1 MAIETPPDGGGSS
14 RRYFPRMIGLTPQ
27 SEFADGKLFELLVVG
42 NDEFGALARLTALL
56 AKHNLNIIP
65 SGGYQLL
72 KPRTF
77 VWTTFLDFSNT
88 KTTQERFV
96 AELKQLP
103 FVTDAEVQRTD
114 ETPFDL
120 FLFPVI
126 HMGMFRSAIFS
137 TKPLLGVE
145 RRLIEQFGP
154 PGGVI
159 LFEEGRQYLTE
170 ALRQLGEIIPSG
182 RTKIQLDG
190 VGAWLRA
197 TGWGIFEFDDSR
209 VQDSGEVAVTI
220 NEPSFVEVPGLT
232 KSNFLNGVAAGV
244 VEFVYGKRAN
254 LQSEKY
260 DPGKRR
266 LTLVFRVSRK

>member
-14 RRYFPRMIGLTPQ
+14 RRYFPRIIGLTPQ

-42 NDEFGALARLTALL
+42 SDVFGALARLTALL
-56 AKHNLNIIP
+56 ANDKLNIIP

-72 KPRTF
+72 KPGTF
-77 VWTTFLDFSNT
+77 VWTTFLDFSNA
-88 KTTQERFV
+88 KTTPERFV

-103 FVTDAEVQRTD
+103 FVTDAEVQRKD

-137 TKPLLGVE
+137 AEPLLGVE

-182 RTKIQLDG
+182 TAKIQLDG

-197 TGWGIFEFDDSR
+197 TGWGIFEFDATR
-209 VQDSGEVAVTI
+209 VLDSGEVTVRIT
-220 NEPSFVEVPGLT
+220 EPPIVEVPGLT

-244 VEFVYGKRAN
+244 IEFVYGKRTN

-260 DPGKRR
+260 DSAKRT
-266 LTLVFRVSRK
+266 LALVFRVSKK